1 MLKLDIQMF
10 ASTNKTTNYELPQF
24 VGTDKPTWLSDFNGA
39 MATIDAGMH
48 ENATDISDMASDVAS
63 ASSAASQASSDV
75 ATLTSTVGT
84 LSSNVSTATTTA
96 NNAQSTATSALN
108 TANTANGKADTNA
121 SAITSLDSRVDS
133 VEEDIA
139 EFNFDTFTTI
149 SKSDTTASNVNSD
162 YIVTGLTLATN
173 SGNKNVFKLYGQVY
187 GKLTTWNQTGYIS
200 FNSPLRP
207 ESDISING
215 AGIISFEVGGAPTA
229 LRLANF
235 EVKTTGEIRIYL
247 NVYSEQTSDR
257 VMLNA
262 NLYFVKDFGDEPEA

>member
-24 VGTDKPTWLSDFNGA
+24 VGNDKPTWLSDFNGA

-48 ENATDISDMASDVAS
+48 ENATDISAMASDVSSAS
-63 ASSAASQASSDV
+63 AAAAQASSDV
-75 ATLTSTVGT
+75 ATLTSTVST
-84 LSSNVSTATTTA
+84 LSSNVSTVTTTA

-149 SKSDTTASNVNSD
+149 SKNDTTASNVNSD
-162 YIVTGLTLATN
+162 YAITGLTLATN

-200 FNSPLRP
+200 FNSALRP

-215 AGIISFEVGGAPTA
+215 AGIASFEVGGAPTA
-229 LRLANF
+229 LRLAHF
-235 EVKTTGEIRIYL
+235 DVKTTGEIRIYL
-247 NVYSEQTSDR
+247 DIFSDQTTDR

-262 NLYFVKDFGDEPEA
+262 NLYFVKDFGDEPEV